1 MQNYINSLQN
11 DLKEER
17 EAKID
22 PLVKAQR
29 GKVAELKVESELM
42 QELKKELQACRD
54 AITQK
59 EREIGELREHVISDQ
74 F

>member
-11 DLKEER
+11 GLKEER

-22 PLVKAQR
+22 PLVAAQR
-29 GKVAELKVESELM
+29 GKVAELKVESKLM
-42 QELKKELQACRD
+42 QELKKELQARRD

-59 EREIGELREHVISDQ
+59 
-74 F
+74 